1 MRIDMHCHVVGNGK
15 DITRVNED
23 VYFNAE
29 DNQHWFTWI
38 LYHML
43 QADITRME
51 GNPDGDDSV
60 STDEYFDLIYRLFSK
75 STEIDGLV
83 LLALDA
89 VYKDGV
95 VDETKTD
102 LWVSNEFL
110 SGRIRELNKKL
121 AAESDPAKKKKR
133 FFMGASVNP
142 NRPDACAA
150 LEKALDNPD
159 TVLLKWIPSAQHI
172 DVKLVSDDFYKI
184 LKNSKVP
191 LLCHVGPEYSFPE
204 GIRNME
210 KDDFN
215 LLRKPLDLGV
225 HVIAAHCASPVF
237 PIKDPNRMAEF
248 RSLMEEYNSDE
259 EVKLWTDTSALSLA
273 TRLSLISD
281 ILHMF
286 PAKWLT
292 HGTDFP
298 IPIDGWPHLPF
309 VTPGITPGEYRDIMK
324 TKNPFDRDVMIKR
337 AHGFDES
344 IITNADKLL
353 RLPGNSP

>member
-1 MRIDMHCHVVGNGK
+1 MG
-15 DITRVNED
+15 
-23 VYFNAE
+23 
-29 DNQHWFTWI
+29 
-38 LYHML
+38 
-43 QADITRME
+43 
-51 GNPDGDDSV
+51 GNPDEDDSV
-60 STDEYFDLIYRLFSK
+60 STDEYFDLIYRLFSE

-95 VDETKTD
+95 VDEKKTD
-102 LWVSNEFL
+102 LWVSSEFL
-110 SGRIRELNKKL
+110 RGRVVKLNEKL
-121 AAESDPAKKKKR
+121 AAESDTAKTKKR

-172 DVKLVSDDFYKI
+172 DVKLVSDDFYNI
-184 LKNSKVP
+184 LKSSKVP

-215 LLRKPLDLGV
+215 FLRKPLDLAV
-225 HVIAAHCASPVF
+225 KVIAAHCASPVF

-248 RSLMEEYNSDE
+248 RSLMEEYNSGGD
-259 EVKLWTDTSALSLA
+259 VRLWSDTSALSLA
-273 TRLSLISD
+273 TRLPVISD
-281 ILHMF
+281 ILDMF
-286 PAKWLT
+286 PAKWLV

-309 VTPGITPGEYRDIMK
+309 VTPDITPAEYKDIMK
-324 TKNPFDRDVMIKR
+324 TKNPFDRDVKIKR

-344 IITNADKLL
+344 IITNAAKVL
-353 RLPGNSP
+353 RLPGNAP